1 MHPFLLGSIKS
12 QNLYLIYFSYTRL
25 CRRLVRKYGCG
36 FFSIQIPYIL
46 MYIDIFFRKNAEKY
60 IIPPNRKLWTHT
72 VLFPPTHRTP
82 VAQVLSTIY
91 LFLKF
96 RFLET
101 TEISSFYPKSQIIFV
116 LSQFLADIT
125 HMLLHDVNIR
135 WI

>member
-1 MHPFLLGSIKS
+1 MLLLDRSSRANRERLKICIEKKMHPFLLGSIKS

-25 CRRLVRKYGCG
+25 CRRLVRKYGCD

-60 IIPPNRKLWTHT
+60 IIPPNRKRWTHT

-101 TEISSFYPKSQIIFV
+101 TEISTWE
-116 LSQFLADIT
+116 LFLCQ
-125 HMLLHDVNIR
+125 
-135 WI
+135 